1 PQRLPVCRKVP
12 DPASPMQYQ
21 VYLQGRY
28 ELPSCKPK
36 KTTIDLKELQKR
48 DLKKITDTDVIN
60 SGQHAK
66 TVHETRSRTHA
77 TSAETRKQKAE
88 AKASEGGQAAKKT
101 KTENDNDNN
110 GYANGAQ
117 IAAEFD
123 AFCKALKEKLSVDQM
138 REILEANAQDS
149 SGPDDYVIAQCQD
162 LLFYGPLEK
171 CPFCNGPVTY
181 DDGSYT
187 CKGDYSEWST
197 CIYTTTDPTRRE
209 EQIKLPRSIQSSPAS
224 DSSITFLSQSSC
236 AVKLIKSCQD
246 PKRRPNRRNL
256 GDKSRI
262 LRGIIV
268 SLAGR
273 LSRKHLTSTSLICVE
288 LLETSDR
295 ESWGTSAKCL
305 VASRVQLK
313 QGGMSKTSKAL
324 ERGIPIVREQW
335 LIDSILEREAKP
347 LEAYDISS
355 EFSESGKDLTWESEE
370 ARESLTAEIKLY
382 GKRGVHKDSRL
393 QEEGGEILEKDG
405 ILYNCAFTLCDQE
418 KGVND
423 YCIMQLIRTPDGL
436 YLYYKKGRV
445 GDDAEPDERVDE
457 YKKEADRA
465 IKDFITMFEDV
476 TGNEFEPWEREK
488 KFQKKP
494 SKFYPVDMDKGID
507 ARHGALGLRQQGDAV
522 AHCKLDPQV
531 ANFMKVLC
539 SQDVYRYAM
548 FEMEHDI
555 HDLPMGMLT
564 EVHLKRCEE
573 VLLEHIEKLRSMK
586 ETDEKA
592 DVVWYDFS
600 QRWFTLMPSTG
611 PFILGDYQD
620 LADHAAAA
628 AESARDITVAS
639 HLIGD
644 MTGATVDDPLF
655 DRYMKL
661 GCSISPLEKGS
672 DHDMI
677 VNYLEKTY
685 EPYKV
690 EDVSFGVSVE
700 RIFSVDVAAGPSYDE
715 IKKLPNK
722 VLLWCGTRTSKL
734 LRHLHK
740 GFLPAICALPV
751 PGYMFGRA
759 IVCSDAAAEAA
770 RYGFTAVGRTEGF
783 LVLAVVSLGDKMTEL
798 KIPPQDTKS
807 LEEKKMGVKGLGGK
821 KPDESEHR
829 VWKDDIKVPCGRLVS
844 SGHEDSPLEYNE
856 YAVYDPKQVSIRFLV
871 QVTFEPQNVRV
882 IEPRD

>member
-36 KTTIDLKELQKR
+36 KTTIDIKELQKR

-273 LSRKHLTSTSLICVE
+273 LSRKHLTSTSHICVE

-324 ERGIPIVREQW
+324 ERGIPIVREQC
-335 LIDSILEREAKP
+335 
-347 LEAYDISS
+347 
-355 EFSESGKDLTWESEE
+355 ESGKDLTWESEE

-418 KGVND
+418 KD

-488 KFQKKP
+488 KFQKKAI
-494 SKFYPVDMDKGID
+494 KDKGID

-564 EVHLKRCEE
+564 EK
-573 VLLEHIEKLRSMK
+573 KLRSMK

-661 GCSISPLEKGS
+661 GCSISPLEKVQ

-690 EDVSFGVSVE
+690 EDVD
-700 RIFSVDVAAGPSYDE
+700 FSVDVAAGPSYDE

-783 LVLAVVSLGDKMTEL
+783 LVLAVVSLSDKMTEL
-798 KIPPQDTKS
+798 KIPLRYMNLDLAELDTKS

-821 KPDESEHR
+821 SRDESEHR